1 MEEKGFFAIFGM
13 EQVFEDVQMQEQ
25 EEDEEAVEEMQ
36 HVFVMSAF

>member
-13 EQVFEDVQMQEQ
+13 EQEDVQMQEQ